1 MQEKTGISDKSEA
14 DLNISKYFTYDKGN
28 ITSQQEGVAF
38 SINYMCSL
46 AFEGQ
51 IQKQKSI

>member
-1 MQEKTGISDKSEA
+1 MKQSCSAARKDRHIRKSEA

-28 ITSQQEGVAF
+28 ITSQQEEVAF
-38 SINYMCSL
+38 FINYMCSL

-51 IQKQKSI
+51 I